1 MMGPEPY
8 THTKPHLQKENFQVE
23 VINSQISGKMMRH
36 GVEAA
41 KNDYRKVHFLTNCM
55 HCHDTISPYCLVS
68 KCRLYPSANQPSQLP
83 LDPCGR
89 NEVDVP
95 LDPCGRN

>member
-1 MMGPEPY
+1 
-8 THTKPHLQKENFQVE
+8 
-23 VINSQISGKMMRH
+23 MRH

-41 KNDYRKVHFLTNCM
+41 KNEYRKVHFLTNCM
-55 HCHDTISPYCLVS
+55 HCHDISPYCLVTGEIS

-89 NEVDVP
+89 N
-95 LDPCGRN
+95 